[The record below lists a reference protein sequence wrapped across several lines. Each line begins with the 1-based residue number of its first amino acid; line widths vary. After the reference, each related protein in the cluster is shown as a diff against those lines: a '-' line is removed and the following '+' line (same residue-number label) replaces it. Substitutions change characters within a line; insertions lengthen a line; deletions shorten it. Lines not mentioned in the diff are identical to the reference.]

1 MTPAGIARLRLDE
14 GDGPEPYDDRSGV
27 IVLKGPS
34 GGNLTVGYGH
44 NLSVP
49 MSPALMDIIFTYDV
63 ACVEAE
69 LIKAYPW
76 YNSAINTVV
85 GDVLAMV
92 EFNTGKL
99 YQFTKMLAAAEA
111 GNIKTM
117 AVELMDSAAAREL
130 PARYARMNQ
139 ALLARAWPT
148 QGPIA

>member
-1 MTPAGIARLRLDE
+1 
-14 GDGPEPYDDRSGV
+14 
-27 IVLKGPS
+27 
-34 GGNLTVGYGH
+34 
-44 NLSVP
+44 
-49 MSPALMDIIFTYDV
+49 MDIIFTYDV